1 MFKAKSVI
9 SILAVIFLVT
19 QSYSFSQG
27 KTLDKSSESVVK
39 QTDVDINPNSKIFK
53 LYNSIETE
61 YKNVTIIK
69 FELGEEADV
78 ILTVYDSKGDII
90 ETLIDDTMDAG
101 IYNVNCKSKDN
112 IVTGELTYKLEVK
125 GISGI
130 KNMFAVK

>member
-61 YKNVTIIK
+61 YKNVTIVK
-69 FELGEEADV
+69 FVLGEEADV
-78 ILTVYDSKGDII
+78 ILTVCDSKGNKI